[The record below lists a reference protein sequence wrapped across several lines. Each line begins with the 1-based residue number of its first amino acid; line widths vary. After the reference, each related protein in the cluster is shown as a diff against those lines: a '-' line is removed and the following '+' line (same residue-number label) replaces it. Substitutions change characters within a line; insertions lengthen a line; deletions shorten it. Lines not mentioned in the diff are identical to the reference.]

1 MRKRIL
7 TAVCGALCAAAVSAS
22 ASAAQLGEV
31 HAKSAILMTDTGQ
44 VLFEHNADAV
54 HPPASVTKLM
64 TMLLTIEAVDSGSA
78 SLDDWVTA
86 SAHAAEMGGSQIY
99 LKEGERMT
107 LDDMLKSIA
116 VASANDAA
124 VAVAEH
130 LGGSE
135 AHFVS
140 MMNERAKQLGCKR
153 TEFVNPNGLD
163 TDGEQTKTTAR
174 DLALISQQL
183 LQHPKI
189 LNYPSIWMD
198 SVRNGSFGL
207 ANTNKMLKLYDGMVG
222 LKTGYTS
229 TAGYCISAAAQRDG
243 MCLLAVVL
251 GEPDKQS
258 RNQDITAMLNYGFAE
273 YTVVPIADGE
283 TLPEVAVELGTRGS
297 VPVKLAEE
305 TPLLLK
311 KTEAGSIR
319 REIVCAQRTRAP
331 VQAGDKLGEIIVT
344 GSGGELARRALV
356 AADSA
361 DKKQVP
367 DIFRELLEYL
377 LMKKSLLTAHFLTS
391 M

>member
-1 MRKRIL
+1 M
-7 TAVCGALCAAAVSAS
+7 S
-22 ASAAQLGEV
+22 
-31 HAKSAILMTDTGQ
+31 AKSRAV
-44 VLFEHNADAV
+44 VLV
-54 HPPASVTKLM
+54 CSPSVSKP
-64 TMLLTIEAVDSGSA
+64 
-78 SLDDWVTA
+78 
-86 SAHAAEMGGSQIY
+86 
-99 LKEGERMT
+99 
-107 LDDMLKSIA
+107 
-116 VASANDAA
+116 
-124 VAVAEH
+124 
-130 LGGSE
+130 
-135 AHFVS
+135 F
-140 MMNERAKQLGCKR
+140 
-153 TEFVNPNGLD
+153 
-163 TDGEQTKTTAR
+163 
-174 DLALISQQL
+174 
-183 LQHPKI
+183 
-189 LNYPSIWMD
+189 
-198 SVRNGSFGL
+198 
-207 ANTNKMLKLYDGMVG
+207 
-222 LKTGYTS
+222 
-229 TAGYCISAAAQRDG
+229 
-243 MCLLAVVL
+243 VVL

-319 REIVCAQRTRAP
+319 REIVIRGRD
-331 VQAGDKLGEIIVT
+331 DKLGEIIVT

>member
-7 TAVCGALCAAAVSAS
+7 TAVCGVLCAAAVSAS

-78 SLDDWVTA
+78 SPDDWVTA

-174 DLALISQQL
+174 DLALISREL

-189 LNYPSIWMD
+189 LNYTSIWMD

-207 ANTNKMLKLYDGMVG
+207 ANTNKMLKTYNGITG
-222 LKTGYTS
+222 LKTGTTS
-229 TAGYCISAAAQRDG
+229 KAGVCISASAERNG
-243 MCLLAVVL
+243 LRLIAVVL
-251 GEPDKQS
+251 GASSGKE
-258 RNQDITAMLNYGFAE
+258 RFEAATALLDYGFANYE
-273 YTVVPIADGE
+273 NVTPQ
-283 TLPEVAVELGTRGS
+283 LPENAPETIAVSHGTASVVELCYSTPQRFLMPKNAAELLTATLELPQKLS
-297 VPVKLAEE
+297 APVESG
-305 TPLLLK
+305 TPLG
-311 KTEAGSIR
+311 T
-319 REIVCAQRTRAP
+319 
-331 VQAGDKLGEIIVT
+331 VQLA
-344 GSGGELARRALV
+344 SGGEVLARFPVTAAQGVDAL
-356 AADSA
+356 S
-361 DKKQVP
+361 
-367 DIFRELLEYL
+367 FRYCFGRLVD
-377 LMKKSLLTAHFLTS
+377 SLLLYEGDFVQNK
-391 M
+391 